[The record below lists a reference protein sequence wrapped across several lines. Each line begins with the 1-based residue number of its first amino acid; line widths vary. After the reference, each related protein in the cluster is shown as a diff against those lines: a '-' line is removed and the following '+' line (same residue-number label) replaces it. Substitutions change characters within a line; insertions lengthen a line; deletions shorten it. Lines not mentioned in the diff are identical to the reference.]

1 MFVYPGGK
9 VKETKPEQSVLPA
22 RRCHDSCVT
31 ARAIAVL
38 LALGV
43 AAVAGCGSSGK
54 DSDTTIAGNADA
66 DAVQVI
72 KGWADELRA
81 GDISAASERFALP
94 SIVQNGAGPI
104 RLTSRGQ
111 VEAFNRSLP
120 CGARLTA
127 ATTSGKYTIAA
138 FVLTERPGE
147 GQCGNGVG
155 EQAKTAFV
163 IQGGLITQ
171 WQRVV
176 DTDQPPPPA
185 QPPPA
190 QPPPPAQG
198 PVI

>member
-1 MFVYPGGK
+1 VI
-9 VKETKPEQSVLPA
+9 
-22 RRCHDSCVT
+22 
-31 ARAIAVL
+31 ARALAVL

-43 AAVAGCGSSGK
+43 VAIAGCGSSGK
-54 DSDTTIAGNADA
+54 DDDTTIAGFADA
-66 DAVQVI
+66 GDVQVI
-72 KGWADELRA
+72 KSWADELRA
-81 GDISAASERFALP
+81 GDITAASERFALP
-94 SIVQNGAGPI
+94 SIVQNGTRPL
-104 RLTSRGQ
+104 RLTNRQQ
-111 VEAFNRSLP
+111 VEAFNQSLP

-127 ATTSGKYTIAA
+127 ATTHGKYTIAA

-176 DTDQPPPPA
+176 DTGQPPLP
-185 QPPPA
+185 QRPPPDQA
-190 QPPPPAQG
+190 TPPDQG